1 MIGRL
6 AHFFQ
11 RRNTI
16 LVLQA
21 GAVLLLISSVLT
33 WTSVSAT
40 EGEVAFTGAELTT
53 LVRSIAVIGV
63 GGGVLIT
70 IARRWV
76 RGALAAVLLGGGLI
90 ALVAASVAMNAPRPY
105 SMEAYDVG
113 PEGDSNI
120 LWRQDCSGFVSMALA
135 ARDSDNPTGFTTET
149 LHPQGGY
156 DIAHPITQEELLP
169 GDFILQL
176 NGDSSSGVGHVVL
189 FNGWAE
195 GGGYHCLEQSFGGGG
210 TVARVAGYPY
220 DNLAHY
226 HPFRYNRIVD

>member
-33 WTSVSAT
+33 WTSVSAA
-40 EGEVAFTGAELTT
+40 EGVVAFTGAELTT

-90 ALVAASVAMNAPRPY
+90 ALVAASVAMIDPAAASAPALSRLGVDGQDY
-105 SMEAYDVG
+105 AIGVG
-113 PEGDSNI
+113 
-120 LWRQDCSGFVSMALA
+120 LWTGLAGSLALMGGSLA
-135 ARDSDNPTGFTTET
+135 ALLFSPGWDDESDSG
-149 LHPQGGY
+149 
-156 DIAHPITQEELLP
+156 
-169 GDFILQL
+169 
-176 NGDSSSGVGHVVL
+176 S
-189 FNGWAE
+189 
-195 GGGYHCLEQSFGGGG
+195 
-210 TVARVAGYPY
+210 AR
-220 DNLAHY
+220 
-226 HPFRYNRIVD
+226 